1 MNPVNE
7 ESFEQ
12 EVAPGKVGDG
22 RLDVGVTKCPLFNL
36 SIFFFLQTMDL
47 RKHWYLFLLHRIKN
61 FLINLGYQYEKC

>member
-12 EVAPGKVGDG
+12 EVAPSEVGDG

-36 SIFFFLQTMDL
+36 SIFFLQTMNL
-47 RKHWYLFLLHRIKN
+47 RKH
-61 FLINLGYQYEKC
+61 